1 MDDKASRDRSQGIGD
16 VEPPREIEVDVGNGI
31 KGTLAI
37 PHSVDIED
45 YLQQN
50 YAPPT
55 TKVALLLHGQGGH
68 RDYCYQK
75 ILAHRLAADLG
86 VYSLRIDFRGC
97 GYLDDHP
104 DTKEGRTLEK
114 DVEDIQT
121 CAEYLLDGNRNAANV
136 NFLLLSIISHSRGA
150 VAMFLWA
157 NKQEELLRSAD
168 RARAIIVPNLV
179 NCSLRFRGETIRER
193 YTFLDDD
200 FEFVEQT
207 APRYG
212 KVQPTRV
219 TKQELVSLANVDLT
233 PIRDLSPFWS
243 VLSVY
248 GLEDHIIPREDCSYF
263 ANTLN
268 RGPYTHQLELIDGAD
283 HNFYG
288 QAVESESDQE
298 ELNPNGYPLNKK
310 KLINYNY
317 LVSAIVTKYLRY
329 DQELLRF
336 AAHTKYIGSIPRVK
350 SVDGIAN
357 FRDIGGWQINTPTFP
372 LDSNRKTCYFV
383 RPGFIYRCANTVG
396 LSSSGILTMKELN
409 INTVYDLRSVEECE
423 KDGVCSSFKDSQ
435 IERFHTPVFRNE
447 DYSPQLIA
455 LRLSN
460 LITSWHTY
468 VHIYDHMLDLGTDLF
483 RAMFE
488 HVRDRPD
495 SPFVFHCTAGKDRTG
510 VFAMLALRLTGLDR
524 HTIAKEYELTSIGLL
539 PDHPKIKHKYVTQMQ
554 KLKKKEGASALE
566 EHILRGRK
574 NWSIEED
581 GFNNLISSRYEA
593 MLDTI
598 ELLETKYGG
607 IVLYMKKNLKFSEDD
622 IKQIFNNLV
631 VTDNFKF
638 GNDHLHLGH
647 VIELSK
653 F

>member
-1 MDDKASRDRSQGIGD
+1 MSEDRSQGIGD
-16 VEPPREIEVDVGNGI
+16 VESPREIEVEVGNGI

-45 YLQQN
+45 YLQLG

-75 ILAHRLAADLG
+75 LLAHRLAAKLG
-86 VYSLRIDFRGC
+86 MYSLRIDFRGC
-97 GYLDDHP
+97 GSLGDHQNP
-104 DTKEGRTLEK
+104 KEGRVLER

-121 CAEYLLDGNRNAANV
+121 CAEYLLDGERNAV
-136 NFLLLSIISHSRGA
+136 KINFLLLSIIGHSRGC

-157 NKQEELLRSAD
+157 VQQEELLHSGNRD
-168 RARAIIVPNLV
+168 KAIIVPNLV
-179 NCSLRFRGETIRER
+179 NCSLRFRSKTIRDR

-200 FEFVEQT
+200 FEHIEQT
-207 APRYG
+207 ALRHG
-212 KVQPTRV
+212 KVQPTKV
-219 TKQELVSLANVDLT
+219 TKAELISLASPDLT
-233 PIRDLSPFWS
+233 QIRKLSTKWS

-248 GLEDHIIPREDCSYF
+248 GLEDHIIPKEDCAYF

-288 QAVESESDQE
+288 HVIESESDQE
-298 ELNPNGYPLNKK
+298 EFNPNNYPLNKK
-310 KLINYNY
+310 KLVNYNY

-329 DQELLRF
+329 DQELIRF
-336 AAHTKYIGSIPRVK
+336 AADAKYIGSIPRVK
-350 SVDGIAN
+350 NVDGIAN
-357 FRDIGGWQINTPTFP
+357 FRDIGGWQINKPTFH
-372 LDSNRKTCYFV
+372 LDSNPETCYFV
-383 RPGFIYRCANTVG
+383 RPGFIYRCANTVE
-396 LSSSGILTMKELN
+396 LTDAGAEKLKELN
-409 INTVYDLRSVEECE
+409 INAVYDLRSIEECT
-423 KDGVCSSFKDSQ
+423 KDGVCPVFERVQ
-435 IERFHTPVFRNE
+435 IERHHAPVFRNE

-455 LRLSN
+455 LRLSH

-468 VHIYDHMLDLGTDLF
+468 VNIYDHMLEFGTSLF
-483 RAMFE
+483 RKMFE
-488 HVRDRPD
+488 HIRCHPDR
-495 SPFVFHCTAGKDRTG
+495 PFVFHCTAGKDRTG

-524 HTIAKEYELTSIGLL
+524 HTIAKEYELTTIGLL
-539 PDHPKIKHKYVTQMQ
+539 PDHPKIKHKYVTQMR
-554 KLKKKEGASALE
+554 KIREKEGAAALE

-598 ELLETKYGG
+598 DLLDTKYGG
-607 IVLYMKKNLKFSEDD
+607 ILQYMT
-622 IKQIFNNLV
+622 NNLNFSDHEV
-631 VTDNFKF
+631 KTIFSNLVATDSCKLVNE
-638 GNDHLHLGH
+638 HLHMGH
-647 VIELSK
+647 AGEISK